1 MEQFIEV
8 HTEEGKRLINLRW
21 VEEIRKNPDGHATI
35 YFTSNCPGASQD
47 YLESAYFME
56 VAESYSEILNKIW
69 R

>member
-21 VEEIRKNPDGHATI
+21 VEKIHKTPDGCATI
-35 YFTSNCPGASQD
+35 YFAFNRRNSIGQD
-47 YLESAYFME
+47 YMR
-56 VAESYSEILNKIW
+56 VDESYSEILSKTW

>member
-21 VEEIRKNPDGHATI
+21 VEEIRKNPDGSATI
-35 YFTSNCPGASQD
+35 DLAFDQD
-47 YLESAYFME
+47 YMM
-56 VAESYSEILNKIW
+56 VNESYSEILSKIW